1 MLLQLAFGSDVCG
14 RNPCSNGFTVRT
26 ESAPPGSDPNYRE
39 FFDNAVVGMFR
50 TTLDGRFM
58 AANKTLANM
67 LGYESPDELVA
78 NVTDIGAQLF
88 VDPGERAEAVSVAAE
103 TKQYLGKEIALRRAD
118 GTKIWVSEHGRVV
131 MDQDGN
137 PLYFEGTLEDVT
149 DRKTRQSKP
158 AGDLESNTRSGD
170 PGKISLR
177 AARMETTLHRIAKEL
192 ALIGMDRTF
201 EVARLD
207 PSELEGFK
215 SLTRREIEILRA
227 IVTVARVRTIAKTL
241 TLAPNTV
248 RNHLTSIFIKLKIRS
263 QTELIEKLR
272 KRD

>member
-1 MLLQLAFGSDVCG
+1 
-14 RNPCSNGFTVRT
+14 
-26 ESAPPGSDPNYRE
+26 
-39 FFDNAVVGMFR
+39 
-50 TTLDGRFM
+50 
-58 AANKTLANM
+58 
-67 LGYESPDELVA
+67 
-78 NVTDIGAQLF
+78 
-88 VDPGERAEAVSVAAE
+88 
-103 TKQYLGKEIALRRAD
+103 
-118 GTKIWVSEHGRVV
+118 